1 MNYREV
7 LNDLIEINN
16 DRIEGYEKAAKQTDE
31 TDLKALFTEMAGQS
45 RKLVS
50 DLKAKVAAAGEE
62 PAEGTTVRGKVYR
75 TWMDLKAVFG
85 GDDRKGILSSCEYG
99 EDAAQKAYKEALS
112 DDDLPADIRSIVA
125 EQKSALR
132 QSHDKIKALRDAQP
146 A

>member
-16 DRIEGYEKAAKQTDE
+16 DRIEGYEKASKQTDE
-31 TDLKALFTEMAGQS
+31 
-45 RKLVS
+45 S
-50 DLKAKVAAAGEE
+50 DLKTLFNEMAAQSRQLAADLQSKVAATGEE
-62 PAEGTTVRGKVYR
+62 PAEGTTVRGKIYR

-99 EDAAQKAYKEALS
+99 EDAAQKAYKEVLS
-112 DDDLPADIRSIVA
+112 DDDLPADLRSLVA
-125 EQKSALR
+125 EQKSALKR
-132 QSHDKIKALRDAQP
+132 SHDKIKALRDAQP

>member
-31 TDLKALFTEMAGQS
+31 TDLKTLFTEMSTQS
-45 RKLVS
+45 RQLVA
-50 DLKAKVAAAGEE
+50 DLKTKVAAAGEE

-132 QSHDKIKALRDAQP
+132 KSHDKIKALRDAQP